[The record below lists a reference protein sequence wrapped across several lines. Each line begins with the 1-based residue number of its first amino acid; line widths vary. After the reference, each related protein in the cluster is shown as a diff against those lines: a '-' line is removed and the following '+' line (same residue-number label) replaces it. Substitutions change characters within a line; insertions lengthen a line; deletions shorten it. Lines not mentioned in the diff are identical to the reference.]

1 MKKFLQSTIMALAII
16 FGTVGSYAQ
25 TFTTSIIS
33 TNSGGANADGVYGVV
48 LLAEPQ
54 LISSVQIISSA
65 TNTPAYRL
73 YDTGSGYY
81 IRTNSFLVAS
91 TTPTSESSS
100 VAGTQGIN
108 PFSAG
113 GTVTIGPAVGRSAS
127 ISTAFATNSVIM
139 QRPLISSG
147 TLTAGSTTTLTF
159 SPPFLAGSGLT
170 VTNQAPI
177 GGTLTF
183 NIIAVPANRALAPEP
198 P

>member
-1 MKKFLQSTIMALAII
+1 MKKFLQSTIVALATML
-16 FGTVGSYAQ
+16 FSASVSAQ
-25 TFTTSIIS
+25 TFTTAIIS
-33 TNSGGANADGVYGVV
+33 TNSGGANANGVYGAV

-54 LISSVQIISSA
+54 LISSIQIISSA

-81 IRTNSFLVAS
+81 IRTNSFLVAA
-91 TTPTSESSS
+91 TTATTESST

-108 PFSAG
+108 PFSTG

-127 ISTAFATNSVIM
+127 QSTAFSTNSVIM

-147 TLTAGSTTTLTF
+147 TLGASSTTTLTF
-159 SPPFLAGSGLT
+159 NPPFLAGAGLT

-183 NIIAVPANRALAPEP
+183 NIIAVPAIRALAPEP